1 VTQLYLSDDNGDMP
15 LNFTDYLIT
24 PRDAVVWI
32 RTLRRRDYL
41 GILVMAAAAL
51 LVGLWLQDVSAA
63 LFAAGMTGAIWW
75 RVDSR
80 WAFGT
85 AIVLLV
91 LIPLMQFAYNI
102 NWLFSGATIASGLAV
117 AVWYLMAIGVVRQI
131 IELRHMPSP
140 APVLIAQAQNEAV
153 IGAVSSINA
162 PELKTVPVPSQT
174 PAKPTLVPA
183 WRRRLDALE
192 RESGSTARK
201 STAVDGVRSK
211 RQ

>member
-1 VTQLYLSDDNGDMP
+1 MA

-32 RTLRRRDYL
+32 RTLRRRDFL
-41 GILVMAAAAL
+41 GILIMVVAAL
-51 LVGLWLQDVSAA
+51 LVGLWLQDISAA
-63 LFAAGMTGAIWW
+63 LFAAGMAGAIWW

-91 LIPLMQFAYNI
+91 LIPMMQFAYNS

-131 IELRHMPSP
+131 IELRRLPNP
-140 APVLIAQAQNEAV
+140 ASTLVAQTQTEAV
-153 IGAVSSINA
+153 IGPIPNTDTTEPKAA
-162 PELKTVPVPSQT
+162 PAIPQSPT
-174 PAKPTLVPA
+174 KPTLVPA
-183 WRRRLDALE
+183 WRRRLEALE

-201 STAVDGVRSK
+201 RAAVDGVRSK
-211 RQ
+211 HQ